1 MAALMKPSGATRPC
15 LHQGE
20 CCLRG
25 AASQCATAPSS
36 SLMRCASDSAGLAS
50 LPSISS
56 PAAHGRTAISKA
68 SMPVCEMNCSTA
80 KSSTALR
87 RCGSSP
93 AGGAIITT
101 EHGPTA
107 VSDIDHRPRRR
118 SRCQPGRSAPLRS
131 ASRPGW
137 YQRRRSTNYTTGPV
151 IAGSPCPELGPSRC
165 CDMALPLPGAEGKR
179 PPPD

>member
-36 SLMRCASDSAGLAS
+36 SLMRCASDSAGFAS

-56 PAAHGRTAISKA
+56 PAVRGRMAISRA
-68 SMPVCEMNCSTA
+68 SMPACGTNCSTA
-80 KSSTALR
+80 KSSTASR
-87 RCGSSP
+87 KSVASP
-93 AGGAIITT
+93 AGGGSTT
-101 EHGPTA
+101 IASGLIAALGTA
-107 VSDIDHRPRRR
+107 HRLRKR

>member
-1 MAALMKPSGATRPC
+1 
-15 LHQGE
+15 
-20 CCLRG
+20 
-25 AASQCATAPSS
+25 
-36 SLMRCASDSAGLAS
+36 
-50 LPSISS
+50 
-56 PAAHGRTAISKA
+56 
-68 SMPVCEMNCSTA
+68 MPVCEMNCSTA